1 VQPFLK
7 EYCINISWKAGKREQ
22 IEDIWLNYVMFII
35 VLFGIG
41 LFNKQFPTK
50 IASLN

>member
-1 VQPFLK
+1 
-7 EYCINISWKAGKREQ
+7 
-22 IEDIWLNYVMFII
+22 MFII
-35 VLFGIG
+35 VQFGIG

>member
-1 VQPFLK
+1 MQKGTDRRHMIKLCHV
-7 EYCINISWKAGKREQ
+7 Y
-22 IEDIWLNYVMFII
+22 II
-35 VLFGIG
+35 VQFDFG

>member
-1 VQPFLK
+1 MSTVLILVERQAK
-7 EYCINISWKAGKREQ
+7 GE
-22 IEDIWLNYVMFII
+22 IEDIRLNYVMFII
-35 VLFGIG
+35 VQFGIG